1 MCRPSEM
8 RYIGSPAYRSCQW
21 NINLMSNSNAFATL
35 HNPDFRSSL
44 RLLSNLTE
52 RPLKVQS
59 LYRMQL
65 ANAILSHFQQLAIS
79 KISSMRDTR
88 SISIK
93 FSTSL
98 EVSHK
103 AFSEQQPYSG

>member
-1 MCRPSEM
+1 MSVERTEKVAERTHFAPLKSSTTVVAVLRNTVGSFVSIVNSTSTYLMCRL
-8 RYIGSPAYRSCQW
+8 RRKF
-21 NINLMSNSNAFATL
+21 AF
-35 HNPDFRSSL
+35 
-44 RLLSNLTE
+44 
-52 RPLKVQS
+52 
-59 LYRMQL
+59 
-65 ANAILSHFQQLAIS
+65 QLAIS